1 MLEVKYYLIHVLI
14 LILWVFSL
22 HKQSV
27 KTFYQCAKVDLIIS
41 CNDWNMIRYANWRVM
56 ITISRYD
63 WNNRKK
69 RSNGSG
75 EDCFWILLIYFCYL
89 VIITPLKR
97 TWPFILTN
105 LNFTEGWLVQ
115 SWVEIGRFCQ
125 FILFAIQLVIISP
138 WKMAWPFIYRNLNPL
153 HQIILCVK
161 FGLNRPSCSGEEYF

>member
-1 MLEVKYYLIHVLI
+1 MPTHSNRSPEWLRWPKNTRMH
-14 LILWVFSL
+14 
-22 HKQSV
+22 
-27 KTFYQCAKVDLIIS
+27 CAKF
-41 CNDWNMIRYANWRVM
+41 CWNWP
-56 ITISRYD
+56 
-63 WNNRKK
+63 
-69 RSNGSG
+69 NGSG
-75 EDCFWILLIYFCYL
+75 EDCFWILLFYFCYL

-153 HQIILCVK
+153 HPIILCVK